1 MIVLLINS
9 FNFEVHRSKKPS
21 SKLRLSNGYFIM
33 SIIVTVALTA
43 SYATLFVMHK
53 PDDKSDEA
61 PNHLISEISRNP
73 DYYYVMDT
81 QTRKDFVKY
90 TENYLHPLWGFRD
103 GYLENLDSFGY
114 FHNTE
119 LLRKRNLPENIY
131 EAVLKNRKIQVIDK
145 NITFKKEKYFN
156 TNYVQAPQTA
166 VYNQVDEID
175 NYKLYEVEIH

>member
-1 MIVLLINS
+1 M
-9 FNFEVHRSKKPS
+9 
-21 SKLRLSNGYFIM
+21 
-33 SIIVTVALTA
+33 
-43 SYATLFVMHK
+43 
-53 PDDKSDEA
+53 
-61 PNHLISEISRNP
+61 
-73 DYYYVMDT
+73 
-81 QTRKDFVKY
+81 
-90 TENYLHPLWGFRD
+90 WGFRD